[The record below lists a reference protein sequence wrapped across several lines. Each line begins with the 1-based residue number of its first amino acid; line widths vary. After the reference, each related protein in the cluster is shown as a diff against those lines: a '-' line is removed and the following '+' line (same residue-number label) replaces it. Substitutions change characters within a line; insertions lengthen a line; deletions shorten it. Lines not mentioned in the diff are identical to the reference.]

1 VTATLTRARA
11 RTAGAGCRRRRR
23 VQRRPCTMLWP
34 RPLESAR
41 QYASTPPS
49 GVRAAGGKQRE
60 RAASL
65 LLVVRA
71 LRTTMT
77 SGAYRRVL
85 TLCTTDR
92 RSRCATQQDPCPIR
106 PEERSNASQATRVQG
121 GDNSMHWLSWYF
133 RAHHHLLLP
142 SALFIMDIDQKIVI
156 SSSSLVQLQ

>member
-1 VTATLTRARA
+1 MTATLTRARA

-121 GDNSMHWLSWYF
+121 EATTACTGFLGIFELIIISYSPLLCSSWTST
-133 RAHHHLLLP
+133 RR
-142 SALFIMDIDQKIVI
+142 
-156 SSSSLVQLQ
+156 

>member
-1 VTATLTRARA
+1 MTATLTHARA

-49 GVRAAGGKQRE
+49 GVRAAGGKQR
-60 RAASL
+60 AALL

-92 RSRCATQQDPCPIR
+92 RSRCAAQQDPCPIR

-121 GDNSMHWLSWYF
+121 GGNNSMHWLSWYF